1 MLKRAPNEIITIE
14 NNRVEDI
21 AHTNRLKYLE
31 DYKNKCVTN
40 FTEQMK
46 PIILRTQ
53 IINQEHDNSKKYP
66 KKIIN
71 YKFKNST
78 KKNA

>member
-71 YKFKNST
+71 
-78 KKNA
+78 